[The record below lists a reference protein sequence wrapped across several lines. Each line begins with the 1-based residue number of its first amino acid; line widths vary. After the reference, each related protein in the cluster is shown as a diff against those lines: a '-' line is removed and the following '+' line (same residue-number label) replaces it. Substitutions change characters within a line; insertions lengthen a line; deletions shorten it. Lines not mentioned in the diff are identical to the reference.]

1 MQKLFRLRL
10 FSVCGLLVVMS
21 FAYAGQSAAGQKQQV
36 YNLEVPRAGGPGE
49 MLVARVTAGP
59 LKTHQRIIIRVR
71 NGEIAGTVSPF
82 GAQARQG
89 SAVYTIPLPGD
100 AVKDGTVRLL
110 VEVEEK
116 NAPTR
121 APTAEEVREITLAYI
136 PATKSGGKQ

>member
-1 MQKLFRLRL
+1 MQELFGLRL
-10 FSVCGLLVVMS
+10 FSVCGLLMAVS
-21 FAYAGQSAAGQKQQV
+21 LACPGQSAARQKQQV
-36 YNLEVPRAGGPGE
+36 YNLEVPRAASPGE

-59 LKTHQRIIIRVR
+59 LKAHQRVIVRVR

-89 SAVYTIPLPGD
+89 SAVYTIPLPGH
-100 AVKDGTVRLL
+100 AVKDGVVRLL

-121 APTAEEVREITLAYI
+121 APTRDEVREITLAYI
-136 PATKSGGKQ
+136 PATKSGDKQ